1 MKKKK
6 IKKKFFL
13 IELPIYN
20 IDIAISV
27 GQTIQQLRSS
37 LSKIWDEIIWDEGFP
52 EEIPAHAGGMT
63 LRRTV
68 GLFAVPYAIVF
79 PKHPLSK
86 DDFEGHAS
94 IAHEAGHVAIEILVS
109 RGIPLT
115 YDTEEAYT
123 YLMGHLSRE
132 IYKNL

>member
-37 LSKIWDEIIWDEGFP
+37 LSKIWGDVIWDEGFP
-52 EEIPAHAGGMT
+52 EEIPDYASGVT

-68 GLFAVPYAIVF
+68 GMFAVPYAIVF
-79 PKHPLSK
+79 PQHPLNET
-86 DDFEGHAS
+86 DFEGHAS
-94 IAHEAGHVAIEILVS
+94 IAHEAGHVVIEILTS

>member
-1 MKKKK
+1 MKTK

-13 IELPIYN
+13 IEIPLYN
-20 IDIAISV
+20 IDIAISL
-27 GQTIQQLRSS
+27 GQTIKELRSS
-37 LSKIWDEIIWDEGFP
+37 LNKVWDDVIWDDGFP

-79 PKHPLSK
+79 PQNPLNK
-86 DDFEGHAS
+86 ENFEGHAS
-94 IAHEAGHVAIEILVS
+94 IAHEALHVAIEILIS